1 MTIQPFEYIAPGTL
15 KEAFGYLQQPASQVL
30 VGDQAFVGLLK
41 KGQGTPGGIVVS
53 FKNLPDFNEIVT
65 DGNALTLGTTATYA
79 EVKTHP
85 NLESF
90 AALKE
95 ALATV
100 TDPQRLNHS
109 TVGGALYHGTL
120 FHAPVVGALMAL
132 NAELRIV
139 SQMAERV
146 VSVDEFYQKG
156 GPSSLISGELVRAVR
171 LDPTPNL
178 SSGYD
183 EIKLLTGSRPLCG
196 LAVAISMQDD
206 KVASAR
212 VVLTQAVA
220 VPGRLA
226 GVEQGLT
233 NKALDSFPPG
243 YLEKLVNEETIQL
256 ADDLPIQENYL
267 RHLMHVLL
275 KRTLTKIQTPTPR

>member
-1 MTIQPFEYIAPGTL
+1 M
-15 KEAFGYLQQPASQVL
+15 
-30 VGDQAFVGLLK
+30 GLLK
-41 KGQGTPGGIVVS
+41 KGQGTPGGVVVS
-53 FKNLPDFNEIVT
+53 FKNLPGLDQIGT
-65 DGNALTLGTTATYA
+65 DGDVLTLGTTTTYA
-79 EVKTHP
+79 EVKSHP

-90 AALKE
+90 AALKD

-100 TDPQRLNHS
+100 ADPHLLNHS
-109 TVGGALYHGTL
+109 TVGGALYYGTL
-120 FHAPVVGALMAL
+120 FHSPVVGALIAL

-139 SQMAERV
+139 SERTERS
-146 VSVDEFYQKG
+146 VSIDEFYENG
-156 GPSSLISGELVRAVR
+156 GPSSLTSGELIRAVR
-171 LDPTPNL
+171 LVPTPDR

-196 LAVAISMQDD
+196 LAVALSVQEG

-212 VVLTQAVA
+212 VVLTQAVTTP
-220 VPGRLA
+220 VRLG

-233 NKALDSFPPG
+233 GRGLDNFPPG
-243 YLEKLVNEETIQL
+243 YLEELVNEETFQP

-275 KRTLTKIQTPTPR
+275 KRTLTKIQTPTP